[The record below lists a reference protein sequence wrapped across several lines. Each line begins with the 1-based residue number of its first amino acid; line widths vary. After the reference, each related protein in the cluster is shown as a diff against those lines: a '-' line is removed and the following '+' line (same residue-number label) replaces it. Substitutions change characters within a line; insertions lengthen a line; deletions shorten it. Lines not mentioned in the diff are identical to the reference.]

1 MHIAHKYF
9 RCIVSSISPL
19 FMCNAVL
26 FRKKRSLTH
35 CIASANIKRGCLRS
49 EMSHTMDF
57 SQLTFNLYPLRCH
70 IHTCLF
76 NVDYVLLFS
85 VFVIALFDSAVVL
98 IVYEKRPD
106 PRCKISQIKKSIF

>member
-1 MHIAHKYF
+1 MHCVKHFAIIHVQ
-9 RCIVSSISPL
+9 RSIVSQKEIANTL
-19 FMCNAVL
+19 HF
-26 FRKKRSLTH
+26 
-35 CIASANIKRGCLRS
+35 ASANIKRGCLRS

-106 PRCKISQIKKSIF
+106 PRCKISQILKTYFKSMAFP